1 MMRARNIQKRGWRPP
16 IRAPVLCN
24 SKTCCSCAGA
34 SAASFT
40 WNPVILHF
48 LEKATYMNH
57 MLQVVH
63 VLVVGGDVEDGSDRF
78 CELDGKLLG
87 SGAKSDRWV
96 ETASVTSV
104 VVPLHF
110 VEADKESSTI
120 VVHHVHTYVDVRFVA
135 VIYPTH

>member
-1 MMRARNIQKRGWRPP
+1 M
-16 IRAPVLCN
+16 PVG
-24 SKTCCSCAGA
+24 KD
-34 SAASFT
+34 
-40 WNPVILHF
+40 
-48 LEKATYMNH
+48 H

-96 ETASVTSV
+96 EAASVTSV

-135 VIYPTH
+135 VIYSAH